1 MPEKGGNL
9 GRSVADM
16 KIYCDIRAT
25 KLRRNIPMKR
35 FLAVVISIIAVFAT
49 LRGDGNGVDTV
60 RLFSRISGFEAL
72 DMVDLADSALKA
84 GDNAKA
90 LSLYMAVSG
99 YDGRDDQASVN
110 ARIRACLG
118 AGNILA
124 QKANY
129 AGALE
134 YFIKGLKLSE
144 SIKGHPLAPTFYKNI
159 GNVYTLVDDYEQGLN
174 YYKLGLEEC
183 KTTPDLEQERKLLVN
198 AAVICTYLD
207 RPEESRRYVE
217 RSRKVPLPRDAEAEF
232 MERQVEGMLLERAG
246 QFREALALFR
256 ELGDYAVRENVEP
269 RFVCSVWSHMYYIF
283 DQLEE
288 PDSVRKYMDR
298 CEREVYANGMINQ
311 FPDMLRSISEFY
323 RLHGDSRK
331 AQEYKLRYIDV
342 RDSIGTER
350 DFNAVKNIQFQYEAA
365 KVAGQI
371 DDLHRQKDER
381 EATIKRQAAV
391 IGWVAGGALLLGI
404 FLFVIYRQ
412 KRRLEESYRSLYD
425 IHRSAAQAQTTL
437 EERLKE
443 ASQVIIAKQREID
456 RLGKEKPEEAKEE
469 DAEKYS
475 TSNLNDEKMT
485 GLVEKIE
492 EAMDVREVYRD
503 PEFSLDQ
510 LAELVGSNTKYVSQ
524 TINEAFGKNFSSY
537 VNDYRVRKACR
548 LLVEEGN
555 SRLTVKA
562 IGESA
567 GFKSQSSFTSV
578 FRKSTGLTPSIY
590 QKMARE
596 AGEGGERVADS

>member
-1 MPEKGGNL
+1 M
-9 GRSVADM
+9 
-16 KIYCDIRAT
+16 
-25 KLRRNIPMKR
+25 
-35 FLAVVISIIAVFAT
+35 
-49 LRGDGNGVDTV
+49 
-60 RLFSRISGFEAL
+60 
-72 DMVDLADSALKA
+72 
-84 GDNAKA
+84 
-90 LSLYMAVSG
+90 
-99 YDGRDDQASVN
+99 
-110 ARIRACLG
+110 
-118 AGNILA
+118 
-124 QKANY
+124 
-129 AGALE
+129 
-134 YFIKGLKLSE
+134 
-144 SIKGHPLAPTFYKNI
+144 
-159 GNVYTLVDDYEQGLN
+159 
-174 YYKLGLEEC
+174 
-183 KTTPDLEQERKLLVN
+183 
-198 AAVICTYLD
+198 
-207 RPEESRRYVE
+207 
-217 RSRKVPLPRDAEAEF
+217 
-232 MERQVEGMLLERAG
+232 ERAG

-269 RFVCSVWSHMYYIF
+269 RYVCSVWEHMYYIF

-391 IGWVAGGALLLGI
+391 IGWVAGEALLLGI

>member
-1 MPEKGGNL
+1 
-9 GRSVADM
+9 
-16 KIYCDIRAT
+16 
-25 KLRRNIPMKR
+25 
-35 FLAVVISIIAVFAT
+35 
-49 LRGDGNGVDTV
+49 
-60 RLFSRISGFEAL
+60 
-72 DMVDLADSALKA
+72 MV
-84 GDNAKA
+84 
-90 LSLYMAVSG
+90 
-99 YDGRDDQASVN
+99 
-110 ARIRACLG
+110 
-118 AGNILA
+118 
-124 QKANY
+124 
-129 AGALE
+129 
-134 YFIKGLKLSE
+134 
-144 SIKGHPLAPTFYKNI
+144 
-159 GNVYTLVDDYEQGLN
+159 
-174 YYKLGLEEC
+174 
-183 KTTPDLEQERKLLVN
+183 
-198 AAVICTYLD
+198 
-207 RPEESRRYVE
+207 
-217 RSRKVPLPRDAEAEF
+217 
-232 MERQVEGMLLERAG
+232 
-246 QFREALALFR
+246 
-256 ELGDYAVRENVEP
+256 
-269 RFVCSVWSHMYYIF
+269 
-283 DQLEE
+283 
-288 PDSVRKYMDR
+288 
-298 CEREVYANGMINQ
+298 
-311 FPDMLRSISEFY
+311 
-323 RLHGDSRK
+323 K
-331 AQEYKLRYIDV
+331 AQDYKLRYIDV

-391 IGWVAGGALLLGI
+391 IGWVAAGMLALGV

-425 IHRSAAQAQTTL
+425 IHRSAEQAQTTL

-443 ASQVIIAKQREID
+443 ASQVITAKQREID
-456 RLGKEKPEEAKEE
+456 RLGKESPEEAKEE

-475 TSNLNDEKMT
+475 TSNLNDEKRL

-492 EAMDVREVYRD
+492 EAMDVREAYRD

-596 AGEGGERVADS
+596 AGESGERVADS